1 MVNPVCF
8 EVQDMGWSEEEV
20 QFLKKNYKK
29 MTYYKIAKVL
39 GKSYSSVY
47 MKAYRL
53 QLKKRK
59 KNYWSVEEDRFIIEN
74 YPRMSVREIA
84 DALGRSKTS
93 VSSKIK
99 ELRKQG
105 KINGRRYPMPKYL
118 TTLVTV
124 TATNES
130 STS

>member
-1 MVNPVCF
+1 
-8 EVQDMGWSEEEV
+8 
-20 QFLKKNYKK
+20 

-47 MKAYRL
+47 MK
-53 QLKKRK
+53 LKKRK

-93 VSSKIK
+93 VSSKIR
-99 ELRKQG
+99 ELRKKG
-105 KINGRRYPMPKYL
+105 KIKNRGYPMPKYL
-118 TTLVTV
+118 HDLTSTTTPSF
-124 TATNES
+124 S
-130 STS
+130 SSS